1 VPAEEVWAIEER
13 SFEWEV
19 FYALKK
25 MQVNHFMKNK

>member
-1 VPAEEVWAIEER
+1 VWAFEER